1 MTYKEDFNKKYG
13 FKKDKSHTLAEISKI
28 TGYELKGLKTI
39 YDKGMGA
46 YKTNPQ
52 SVRKNVKSPQQWAQ
66 ARVYASVNPKSKSYK
81 VDKVHLVKKG
91 KKELTDKQK
100 DMLEKHKVHHTKKHM
115 DFMKKEMM
123 KGSSFTTAHQKAKK
137 MVGK

>member
-52 SVRKNVKSPQQWAQ
+52 

-91 KKELTDKQK
+91 KK
-100 DMLEKHKVHHTKKHM
+100 
-115 DFMKKEMM
+115 
-123 KGSSFTTAHQKAKK
+123 KASK
-137 MVGK
+137 

>member
-13 FKKDKSHTLAEISKI
+13 FKKDKSHTLSEISKI
-28 TGYELKGLKTI
+28 TGYQLKGLKTI
-39 YDKGMGA
+39 YEKGMGA

-91 KKELTDKQK
+91 KK
-100 DMLEKHKVHHTKKHM
+100 KVSK
-115 DFMKKEMM
+115 
-123 KGSSFTTAHQKAKK
+123 
-137 MVGK
+137 